1 MIKTLQIEQ
10 KERDKRINIEMNE
23 REEIY
28 NGSQQYQILNNND

>member
-1 MIKTLQIEQ
+1 MIKTLQMEQ